1 MEIQKQFS
9 FVGNLKKLHEDDN
22 QPIENFSADIQCHK
36 NGDIFLEIDLMI
48 YRELNYKRFYETTQI
63 YKFVNTPEFTEDEMA
78 DPFFLLQLDG
88 LEEELVQE
96 PYEGE
101 YIIEGKTVEGW
112 MVKAKI
118 AEQNFTISFK
128 NEDQRGSVDD
138 IQNYLIRLSNLYI
151 DYHPDCTEGRKIEVV
166 YGFSSLDLIH
176 KSISTQFLD
185 SKYELNLSLI
195 ARNDKNTETLGAEM
209 ILRAI
214 EDNCEEIP
222 YNTYF
227 AWFELLISFATGKC
241 LKEVYRIETIQFENK
256 QKKVEFWSGSQIF
269 RKGGGIAVIQQ
280 AYLPLFIQQCA
291 SKVTWNNFSD
301 KGLGSALRWYT
312 ESFTSSTVSVQF
324 ILLCTVLETLN
335 KHHSSESSSRLIPKS
350 VYKEIRRRVLE
361 ILNEYEQSLDGKE
374 VTLKYRI
381 FKAKVEQSFG
391 SSFNQIGNL
400 RTSLE
405 EMLEFYQ
412 TPYKDLFPNLEFI
425 KIRNDLVHTGFGGD
439 NIFPELRKLGNL
451 VVGLVL
457 SILQYQGNYVES
469 RRVELGK
476 TTDFVKYDL
485 AYKTFPFE
493 DEP

>member
-22 QPIENFSADIQCHK
+22 QPIENFSAGIQCHK
-36 NGDIFLEIDLMI
+36 NGNIFLEINSMI
-48 YRELNYKRFYETTQI
+48 YKKLTHKRFYETTPI
-63 YKFVNTPEFTEDEMA
+63 YRFVNAPKFTEDEMA

-101 YIIEGKTVEGW
+101 YIIEGKTIEKWV
-112 MVKAKI
+112 VKAKI
-118 AEQNFTISFK
+118 AEPNFTISFK
-128 NEDQRGSVDD
+128 NEDERESVDD
-138 IQNYLIRLSNLYI
+138 IQSHLIRLSNLYI
-151 DYHPDCTEGRKIEVV
+151 DYHPDYTEEGRKIEVV
-166 YGFSSLDLIH
+166 YGLSNLELIH
-176 KSISTQFLD
+176 NFISTQFLD
-185 SKYELNLSLI
+185 SKYELNLSFI
-195 ARNDKNTETLGAEM
+195 ARNDKNNETLSAEM

-301 KGLGSALRWYT
+301 KGLGSALRWYA

-361 ILNEYEQSLDGKE
+361 ILNEYEQSLDGEE

-391 SSFNQIGNL
+391 GSFNQIGNL

-405 EMLEFYQ
+405 EML
-412 TPYKDLFPNLEFI
+412 
-425 KIRNDLVHTGFGGD
+425 
-439 NIFPELRKLGNL
+439 
-451 VVGLVL
+451 
-457 SILQYQGNYVES
+457 
-469 RRVELGK
+469 
-476 TTDFVKYDL
+476 
-485 AYKTFPFE
+485 
-493 DEP
+493 